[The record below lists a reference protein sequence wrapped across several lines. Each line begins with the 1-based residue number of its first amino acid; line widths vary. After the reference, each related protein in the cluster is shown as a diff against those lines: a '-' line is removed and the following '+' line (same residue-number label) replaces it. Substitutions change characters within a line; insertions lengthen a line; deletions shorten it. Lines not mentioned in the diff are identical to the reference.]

1 MKKIIIYFSLFVSGV
16 LSGQNCSQCAT
27 KLLENQKIKALSIDE
42 LRLLIN
48 EIYARKG
55 YVFKDYRYADYFEK
69 QSWYKPLNQ
78 NNQIKLN
85 ATEEKNISLLKKII
99 QEKEAKREKIIS
111 DFKELKK
118 ITQNS
123 DWEALKKFSF
133 KKNVEDGELTE
144 YAKQALKRVLHK
156 IDWEDIHFQGNVGG
170 YKIEMDNG
178 KQKEHFS
185 FEISDDTISLSF
197 SITGFSDLIEKD
209 ENQLFE
215 YRSEAVEE
223 GYYWQFEFKNDA
235 LRLIRFQIVG

>member
-27 KLLENQKIKALSIDE
+27 KVLENQKIKSLSVDE

-85 ATEEKNISLLKKII
+85 ATEEKNVALLKEII

-111 DFKELKK
+111 DFKEMKK
-118 ITQNS
+118 ITQNG
-123 DWEALKKFSF
+123 DWEALKKFGF
-133 KKNVEDGELTE
+133 NRDTEDEYTE
-144 YAKQALKRVLHK
+144 VTKEELKRALQK
-156 IDWEDIHFQGNVGG
+156 IDLDDIHF
-170 YKIEMDNG
+170 YKKEGIYQIEMDNG
-178 KQKEHFS
+178 EQKEYFS
-185 FEISDDTISLSF
+185 FVISDDTILLSF
-197 SITGFSDLIEKD
+197 SIIGFSDLIEKD

-215 YRSEAVEE
+215 YRSEAVEVAYHWE
-223 GYYWQFEFKNDA
+223 FEFKNNQ
-235 LRLIRFQIVG
+235 LQLVRFIIVG